1 MSLEWQTRPS
11 LREPIIVCAFKG
23 WNDAGEAASAAVQF
37 LFEAFDDAWKSI
49 EGNFGGDAAAVEA
62 ARTRLAN
69 SVLAISRDGVSD
81 PIAIKNAALQAIAL
95 DYKGELR

>member
-1 MSLEWQTRPS
+1 MRHSVRKALK
-11 LREPIIVCAFKG
+11 V
-23 WNDAGEAASAAVQF
+23 

-69 SVLAISRDGVSD
+69 TVLAIARDGVSD
-81 PIAIKNAALQAIAL
+81 PVDDQECRAASDRAGLQ
-95 DYKGELR
+95 G